1 MNVAGILAN
10 NIINVKLWECDK
22 NMSEWGEMFKL
33 VKPEGYLD
41 IHNTIFNFSVQ
52 PFPAV
57 LLFSSIF
64 LFIRIVVLM

>member
-1 MNVAGILAN
+1 MNVAGILDN

-41 IHNTIFNFSVQ
+41 IHNTIFK
-52 PFPAV
+52 
-57 LLFSSIF
+57 LLCTTFSSSPPF
-64 LFIRIVVLM
+64 L